1 MKRKVNPKVLS
12 MIDRCAASRHNLRVG
27 WTDPSL
33 ARSRRSVEKK
43 ERDLLAMHKQVL
55 KDKVKIEETV
65 AVLDEHKRET
75 LEKTWDKVNACVS
88 LLRVHAVVSHR

>member
-1 MKRKVNPKVLS
+1 MRRLLLFFFIFLDADESVQLTLVT
-12 MIDRCAASRHNLRVG
+12 VV
-27 WTDPSL
+27 
-33 ARSRRSVEKK
+33 RSVEKK

-88 LLRVHAVVSHR
+88 LR